1 MTFQILYWH
10 WLVFGMVLA
19 MAEIFIPSFTLFWF
33 GLGAVVVCGALL
45 LYPAMAL
52 SWQLLVWILSSI
64 AFTALWFKFIRPLMA
79 DRTKAGISREAII
92 GESGRVIKAPFN
104 GTRGVVRFATPVL
117 GSDEWSFICEEEVA
131 LGDRVVVKEV
141 SGNTLIVEK

>member
-1 MTFQILYWH
+1 
-10 WLVFGMVLA
+10 
-19 MAEIFIPSFTLFWF
+19 
-33 GLGAVVVCGALL
+33 
-45 LYPAMAL
+45 
-52 SWQLLVWILSSI
+52 
-64 AFTALWFKFIRPLMA
+64 MA

-92 GESGRVIKAPFN
+92 GESGRVIKAPFDD
-104 GTRGVVRFATPVL
+104 TRGVVRFATPLL

>member
-1 MTFQILYWH
+1 MSFQILYWH

-33 GLGAVVVCGALL
+33 GLGAVVVCAALL

-52 SWQLLVWILSSI
+52 SGQLLVWILSSI
-64 AFTALWFKFIRPLMA
+64 AFTVLWFKFIRPLMA

-92 GESGRVIKAPFN
+92 GESGRVIKTPFDD
-104 GTRGVVRFATPVL
+104 TRGVVRFATPVL
-117 GSDEWSFICEEEVA
+117 GSDEWSFICEDPVA

>member
-1 MTFQILYWH
+1 MNFQILYWH

-45 LYPAMAL
+45 LYPTLAL
-52 SWQLLVWILSSI
+52 SWQLLVWILASI
-64 AFTALWFKFIRPLMA
+64 AFTVLWFKFIRPLMA

-92 GESGRVIKAPFN
+92 GESGRVIKTPFDD
-104 GTRGVVRFATPVL
+104 TRGVVRFATPVL
-117 GSDEWSFICEEEVA
+117 GSDEWSFICEDPVA